1 MKRSL
6 FAPIATLFLISACSS
21 GGGGS
26 APVISPDPTLNIT
39 SSNAMQV
46 SKIAYAAALEN
57 QQIIDA
63 GGGLFIGSAQGA
75 VAKIDTGIS
84 TLSKTGNAGSNVSQV
99 PIPAETIDCGVS
111 GTQTL
116 SGQIADPVTPT
127 LTPGDFFQ
135 FDYAACDDGLG
146 EIKNGSLRMD
156 IDAFSGDFLSELFSM
171 TVTMTF
177 TTFQVSIFENQSTI
191 PTDVVTT
198 TGAVTLALNGLSMPY
213 VSTSISGNSLV
224 VDTNTSSDSLT
235 NFASALTVDGNFI
248 PSPFTATA
256 SGTLDST
263 EIAGIVRY
271 SNTLMF
277 EGFGSEYPGTGEF
290 LIEGL
295 ASSMLLIA
303 DSNVDVRIQIDL
315 GADGT
320 VDETIVTTWAEL
332 NAQP

>member
-6 FAPIATLFLISACSS
+6 FAPVATLFLISACSS
-21 GGGGS
+21 SGGGS
-26 APVISPDPTLNIT
+26 APVISPDPTLDIT
-39 SSNAMQV
+39 SNNAMQV

-63 GGGLFIGSAQGA
+63 GGGLFIGSAQGV
-75 VAKIDTGIS
+75 VAKIDTG
-84 TLSKTGNAGSNVSQV
+84 LAAFAKTGNAGSNVSEV
-99 PIPAETIDCGVS
+99 PIPAETVGCGVS

-116 SGQIADPVTPT
+116 SGAIADPVTPT
-127 LTPGDFFQ
+127 LTRGDYFQ
-135 FDYAACDDGLG
+135 FDFAACDDGLG

-171 TVTMTF
+171 TITMTF
-177 TTFQVSIFENQSTI
+177 TNFQISIFENQSTT
-191 PTDVVTT
+191 PTDVLTT
-198 TGAVTLALNGLSMPY
+198 TGGVTLALNGLSMPY

-224 VDTNTSSDSLT
+224 VDTNTSSESLT
-235 NFASALTVDGNFI
+235 NFASALTVDGNVI

-277 EGFGSEYPGTGEF
+277 EGIGSEYPGTGQF
-290 LIEGL
+290 LVEGL

-303 DSNVDVRIQIDL
+303 DNNVDVRIEIDL

>member
-6 FAPIATLFLISACSS
+6 YAPIATLFLVSACSS

-26 APVISPDPTLNIT
+26 APVISPDPTLDIT
-39 SSNAMQV
+39 SNNAMQV

-63 GGGLFIGSAQGA
+63 GGGLFIGSSQGV
-75 VAKIDTGIS
+75 VAKIDTGLA
-84 TLSKTGNAGSNVSQV
+84 TFGKTGNAGSNVSET
-99 PIPAETIDCGVS
+99 PIPAETVACGVS
-111 GTQTL
+111 GTQTI
-116 SGQIADPVTPT
+116 SGAIADPVTPT
-127 LTPGDFFQ
+127 LTRGDYFQ
-135 FDYAACDDGLG
+135 FDFAACDDGLG

-156 IDAFSGDFLSELFSM
+156 IDAFSGDFLGELFSM
-171 TVTMTF
+171 TITMTF
-177 TTFQVSIFENQSTI
+177 TNLQISIFENQSTI
-191 PTDVVTT
+191 PTDVLTT

-224 VDTNTSSDSLT
+224 VDTNTGSESLT
-235 NFASALTVDGNFI
+235 NFASALTVDGNVI

-263 EIAGIVRY
+263 DIAGIVRY

-277 EGFGSEYPGTGEF
+277 EGLGGGYPSTGQF
-290 LIEGL
+290 LVEGL

-303 DSNVDVRIQIDL
+303 DNNVDVRIEIDL